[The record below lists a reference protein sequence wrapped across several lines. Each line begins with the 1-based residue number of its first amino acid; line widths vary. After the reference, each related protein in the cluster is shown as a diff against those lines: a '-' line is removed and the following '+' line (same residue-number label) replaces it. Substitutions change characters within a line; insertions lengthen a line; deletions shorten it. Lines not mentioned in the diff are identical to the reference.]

1 MSVWQPLRAAGKQH
15 VCMAV
20 PESSMSAWQPLG
32 SAETECH
39 GVACEIFLVVTDFLV
54 RSDKN

>member
-1 MSVWQPLRAAGKQH
+1 MHAWQPLRAAGKQQ
-15 VCMAV
+15 VSMAV
-20 PESSMSAWQPLG
+20 PEGSMSAWQPLG

-39 GVACEIFLVVTDFLV
+39 RAVCEIFLVVTDFLV